1 MSRPMGRRYGKASVA
16 NVQAIETII
25 EQVGNGF
32 VPKNDPFQELAR
44 EIEVRSPFAYFV

>member
-1 MSRPMGRRYGKASVA
+1 MNKAMARRYGGKASMA

-25 EQVGNGF
+25 EQVGSGF

-44 EIEVRSPFAYFV
+44 EIEVR